1 MKPRKTTKG
10 DQNPPIVIR
19 KMGFSFADLPRHWF
33 GNDPVQTHVV
43 NGLHFV
49 FPAGERFFIRS
60 LKPFRDEMPD
70 ELRER
75 IRGFSGQE
83 AHHQLEHR
91 HAFEAIEDQG
101 YDVQSFLSWY
111 KRLAYDLIE
120 PRVDPVSRLATT
132 AALEHYTAIL
142 GEFVLS
148 SDLLDDCHPLMRD
161 LLLWHACEE
170 IEHKSV
176 TFDVLERVDPRY
188 RRRVTGFLIGS
199 ALLFFFWG
207 AGIRHMLQQE
217 PPKKRRHSSLRALSS
232 LSSTITHLVPR
243 ALDYLRPS
251 FHPDDHDNYH
261 LAREYLDKIGRLTS

>member
-1 MKPRKTTKG
+1 MKPTKTARS
-10 DQNPPIVIR
+10 DANRPIVIR
-19 KMGFSFADLPRHWF
+19 KMGFSFADLPNHWF
-33 GNDPVQTHVV
+33 GDDPVRTHIV

-60 LKPFRDEMPD
+60 LKPFKDQMPA
-70 ELRER
+70 ELQER

-91 HAFEAIEDQG
+91 HAFEAIEEQG

-111 KRLAYDLIE
+111 ERLAYKVIE
-120 PRVDPVSRLATT
+120 PRVDPVDRLSTT

-142 GEFVLS
+142 GEFVLT
-148 SDLLDDCHPLMRD
+148 SDALDDCHPLMRD

-176 TFDVLERVDPRY
+176 TFDVLQEVDPRY
-188 RRRVTGFLIGS
+188 RHRVAGFVIGS
-199 ALLFFFWG
+199 SLLFFFWG
-207 AGIRHMLQQE
+207 AGIRHMLEQE
-217 PPKKRRHSSLRALSS
+217 PEEKRRNSLRSALSE
-232 LSSTITHLVPR
+232 LSSTLAHLVPR

-261 LAREYLDKIGRLTS
+261 LAKEYLEKIGRLTA

>member
-1 MKPRKTTKG
+1 MKQETTTAS

-19 KMGFSFADLPRHWF
+19 KMGFSFSDLPRHWF
-33 GNDPVQTHVV
+33 GDDPMRTHVV

-60 LKPFRDEMPD
+60 LKPFRDQMPE
-70 ELRER
+70 ELQER

-91 HAFEAIEDQG
+91 RAFEAIEEQG
-101 YDVQSFLSWY
+101 YDVESFLNWY
-111 KRLAYDLIE
+111 ERLAYELIE

-142 GEFVLS
+142 GEFVLT
-148 SDLLDDCHPLMRD
+148 SDVLDDCHPLMRD

-176 TFDVLERVDPRY
+176 TFDALKEVDPRY
-188 RRRVTGFLIGS
+188 RRRITGFVIGS
-199 ALLFFFWG
+199 AVLFFFWG
-207 AGIRHMLQQE
+207 AGIRHMLEQE
-217 PPKKRRHSSLRALSS
+217 PRENRRRSSRGALSAITS
-232 LSSTITHLVPR
+232 TLSHLVPR

-261 LAREYLDKIGRLTS
+261 LAREYLEKIGRLTS